1 MNRGYWSLFE
11 IMPIYPVEFWIL
23 AAIAVIAVGIGKTG
37 FGGGVG
43 SLATP
48 LISLSIPVASAAAIM
63 LPLLVISDIFAV
75 YHYRTMFH
83 KRNIILMLPGATV
96 GITAGALCFWHFIGN
111 ERILQIIVGG
121 ISVAFVVFQY
131 VRALIFKI
139 VERRHPNN
147 IEGFF
152 AGAASGFTSTLAH
165 AGGPPVTI
173 FLLSQKMPK
182 ELFVGTTVI
191 FFAITN
197 FIKLIPYYFL
207 GLLNTGQLT
216 TILILAPLS
225 LIGVKLGIT
234 LNRVVPEVW
243 FNRVIY
249 TLLLLTGLQLIIG
262 RSLISMLF
270 R

>member
-1 MNRGYWSLFE
+1 M
-11 IMPIYPVEFWIL
+11 MPDYPVEFWIL
-23 AAIAVIAVGIGKTG
+23 AAIAVLAVGIGKTG

-48 LISLSIPVASAAAIM
+48 LMSLVIPVASAAAIM
-63 LPLLVISDIFAV
+63 LPLLVISDLFAV
-75 YHYRTMFH
+75 YHYRSMFH
-83 KRNIILMLPGATV
+83 KRNIILMLPGAMF
-96 GITAGALCFWHFIGN
+96 GITAGAFCFWNFIGN
-111 ERILQIIVGG
+111 ERILQIIIGG

-131 VRALIFKI
+131 LRALIFKI
-139 VERRHPNN
+139 VEGRRPKD

-152 AGAASGFTSTLAH
+152 AGVASGFTSTLAH
-165 AGGPPVTI
+165 AGGPPATI

-216 TILILAPLS
+216 TIFILAPLS
-225 LIGVKLGIT
+225 LIGVKLGIS

-243 FNRVIY
+243 FNRLIY
-249 TLLLLTGLQLIIG
+249 TLLLLTGIQLIIG
-262 RSLISMLF
+262 KSPISIIF
-270 R
+270 G